1 MRIVSFGSAR
11 QEKPG
16 VVYNDRVIDL
26 TAADSSIPAT
36 VRKILEEGAL
46 DNVRR
51 VLDRAVSLPPA
62 CFKPLDAVRLG
73 PPVTDPSKII
83 CLGLNYSDHAA
94 EQGRHVPDWPLIFAK
109 GPNVLVGDKDPIP
122 FPNGVTQLDHEVE
135 LAVVVGRRATRVSI
149 ENAPACV
156 AGYGVFMDITARD
169 VQAREKQWFRAKS
182 FDGFGPFGP
191 YLTTSDD
198 VPDPHNLGIWLDVN
212 GERRQSSN
220 TGLMTFKVYY
230 LIHYL
235 SQSMTL
241 EPGDII
247 ATGTPAGVGVYAK
260 PQRFLEKGD
269 VVEAAIE
276 SLGKLTNTIA

>member
-1 MRIVSFGSAR
+1 MRIVSFGPMR

-16 VVYNDRVIDL
+16 VVYDDRVIDL
-26 TAADSSIPAT
+26 TAADPAIPPT
-36 VRKILEEGAL
+36 VRKILQDGAV
-46 DNVRR
+46 DRIQR
-51 VLDRAVSLPPA
+51 VIDKAKSLPA
-62 CFKPLDAVRLG
+62 SCFKPLDAVRLG

-94 EQGRHVPDWPLIFAK
+94 EQGRQVPDWPLTFAK
-109 GPNVLVGDKDPIP
+109 GPNALVGNRDPIP
-122 FPNGVTQLDHEVE
+122 FPGGITQLDHEVE
-135 LAVVVGRRATRVSI
+135 LAVVVGRRATQVSLAD
-149 ENAPACV
+149 APSCV

-198 VPDPHNLGIWLDVN
+198 VPDPHNLGISLDVN

-220 TGLMTFKVYY
+220 TGLMTFRVFY

-247 ATGTPAGVGVYAK
+247 ATGTPAGVGVYAT
-260 PQRFLEKGD
+260 PPRFLKKGD
-269 VVEAAIE
+269 VIEATIE
-276 SLGKLTNTIA
+276 SLGTLTNPVV

>member
-1 MRIVSFGSAR
+1 MRIVSFGPVR

-26 TAADSSIPAT
+26 TAADSSIPPT

-46 DNVRR
+46 DDVRR
-51 VLDRAVSLPPA
+51 VLDRAVSLPLA
-62 CFKPLDAVRLG
+62 CFKPLDTVRLG

-94 EQGRHVPDWPLIFAK
+94 EQGHHVPDWPLTFAK

-122 FPNGVTQLDHEVE
+122 FPSGVTQLDHEVE
-135 LAVVVGRRATRVSI
+135 LAVVVGRRATRVSL
-149 ENAPACV
+149 EDAPSCV

-198 VPDPHNLGIWLDVN
+198 VPDPHNLGISLDVN

-220 TGLMTFKVYY
+220 TGLMTFKVFY

-276 SLGKLTNTIA
+276 SLGKLTNAIA